1 MATVE
6 AICNHSQMARPVIAR
21 DVLEREKISQ
31 EPLQRPRDKAAE
43 LASRDIEVTC
53 QNITDR
59 GECLSRR
66 KLSGFHTNIRPTLAT
81 PEYADQGDE
90 NQFVDQRSCD
100 LSGTG
105 SRLSQTTD
113 VSETFHAFLNSLRRK
128 VLKEVDLCPNMRPN
142 LGCNL
147 L

>member
-59 GECLSRR
+59 GECLV
-66 KLSGFHTNIRPTLAT
+66 G
-81 PEYADQGDE
+81 
-90 NQFVDQRSCD
+90 SC
-100 LSGTG
+100 GYHNVY
-105 SRLSQTTD
+105 Q
-113 VSETFHAFLNSLRRK
+113 N
-128 VLKEVDLCPNMRPN
+128 
-142 LGCNL
+142 
-147 L
+147 